1 MKNIKPLYI
10 ALSLLVLII
19 GLGIFLFPKKSS
31 NISASDSSV
40 ATKVITMA
48 EVAKHPDQNSC
59 WMVIEGNVYDVTSY
73 IPEHQGGNAI
83 LMGCGKDATQMFNS
97 RPNDGTPHGSRAKSM
112 LSGFQIGILAK

>member
-19 GLGIFLFPKKSS
+19 GLGIFLFPKKYS

-97 RPNDGTPHGSRAKSM
+97 RPNDGTAHGGRARSM

>member
-40 ATKVITMA
+40 ATKGITMA

-97 RPNDGTPHGSRAKSM
+97 RPNDGTAHGGRARSM